1 MAQEL
6 GGGTNMGVD
15 VDGDGKADFH
25 LTLKSIGLIIAA
37 IFTLGGMYFKLQN
50 DIEEAKQLPPAT
62 IDRKEYDLRME
73 WYDEHIKD
81 LEDDVKSLQ
90 EHIEKLADK
99 VANKRDR

>member
-1 MAQEL
+1 
-6 GGGTNMGVD
+6 
-15 VDGDGKADFH
+15 
-25 LTLKSIGLIIAA
+25 
-37 IFTLGGMYFKLQN
+37 
-50 DIEEAKQLPPAT
+50 
-62 IDRKEYDLRME
+62 ME

>member
-15 VDGDGKADFH
+15 LDGDGKAKFH

-37 IFTLGGMYFKLQN
+37 VFTLGGMYFKLQS
-50 DIEEAKQLPPAT
+50 DIEEAKQLPPVT